1 MFTPLYVHNTHRC
14 GWGEEKEWIPGNF
27 WDTEESASVE
37 QAQQRP
43 VSINSSAES
52 NIGDR
57 ATVGLIYSV
66 AKKKEETVASVR
78 AIFAD
83 RIATYDAIKS
93 FKKRPE
99 KVLDLDGGADRMSGH
114 FGDYLSAGD
123 GRMGMVQLLVNFSKK
138 TCKT

>member
-99 KVLDLDGGADRMSGH
+99 KVLDLGGGADRMSGH
-114 FGDYLSAGD
+114 FGDFLSAGD